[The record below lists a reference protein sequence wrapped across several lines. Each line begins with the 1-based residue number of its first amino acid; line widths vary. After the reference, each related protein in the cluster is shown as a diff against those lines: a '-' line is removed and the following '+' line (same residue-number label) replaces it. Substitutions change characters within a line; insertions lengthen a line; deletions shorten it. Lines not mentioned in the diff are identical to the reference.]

1 MEQLPEFSNNI
12 IDVATVRILK
22 KTTLARN
29 ERRVQY
35 TIVSGYLTFLVGF
48 WLIVYGGVYK
58 GWLWITVGAIF
69 FVVGIFFA
77 LTKRF
82 EPRIAQLA
90 DFV

>member
-12 IDVATVRILK
+12 IDVATARILK

-35 TIVSGYLTFLVGF
+35 TIICGYVTFLVGF
-48 WLIVYGGVYK
+48 WLIVYGGMYK
-58 GWLWITVGAIF
+58 GWLWILVGAIF
-69 FVVGIFFA
+69 FAVGIFFA

-82 EPRIAQLA
+82 ESRIAQIP